1 MKSISDMLKTAAMPL
16 GKTMYIYGGGWN
28 ESDDGAGQECLSYGL
43 SEKWSGFASSCGA
56 DYNFKDY
63 DYRKNKEVI
72 HLGLDCSGYVG
83 WVLYNVLGDR
93 GYVFKSGNVVK
104 SLVQMG
110 LGERVER
117 DKVSIRQAGDIFSSA
132 CGCCSHVFI
141 CVGQC
146 GDGSM
151 LLIHSS
157 PPGVRLA
164 GTPSLYSS
172 GASQAEYLAEK
183 YMKKFYPKW
192 YARYPVV
199 STDSK
204 YLTHYEQLKNTFLSD
219 REGLREK
226 DCEEVLERVFY

>member
-1 MKSISDMLKTAAMPL
+1 MKSILTMLKTAVMPL

-43 SEKWSGFASSCGA
+43 SEKWSSFASSCGA

-63 DYRKNKEVI
+63 DYKKNKEVI

-93 GYVFKSGNVVK
+93 EYVFKSGNVVK
-104 SLVQMG
+104 SLTQMG

-132 CGCCSHVFI
+132 CGCCAHVFI
-141 CVGQC
+141 CIGQC
-146 GDGSM
+146 VDGSM

-164 GTPSLYSS
+164 GTPSPDSS

-204 YLTHYEQLKNTFLSD
+204 YLTHYEQLKNTFLRD
-219 REGLREK
+219 REGLRNM
-226 DCEEVLERVFY
+226 DCEEILKRVFY